1 MVIPLAPFYLSGSGS
16 GGPLVQAPVVPVL
29 PGGHLKSWP
38 LLLQEGS
45 PLPLSTLW
53 TANAAAAVTTPV
65 RATGTPLLL
74 LGRPP

>member
-16 GGPLVQAPVVPVL
+16 GGPLVQAPVVPAL

-45 PLPLSTLW
+45 PLALSTLW
-53 TANAAAAVTTPV
+53 TANAAAVVTTPV

>member
-1 MVIPLAPFYLSGSGS
+1 MVIPLAPFYLSRSGS
-16 GGPLVQAPVVPVL
+16 GGPLVQAPVVPAL

-45 PLPLSTLW
+45 PLALSTLW
-53 TANAAAAVTTPV
+53 TANAAAVVTTPV